1 MGNTNQVTD
10 PVTRRFLD
18 SRLPDIERIFKPEH
32 IILFGSRATGHAKED
47 SDIDLILVS
56 QQFEGVRFAERI
68 ARFLKEIRSEL
79 EIEPLCYTPEEFE
92 TLRGQVSIVAKAAR
106 EGIWIQ

>member
-1 MGNTNQVTD
+1 MVNTSQVTD
-10 PVTRRFLD
+10 IAARRFLD

-32 IILFGSRATGHAKED
+32 IILFGSRASEHAKED

-56 QQFEGVRFAERI
+56 RRFEGVRFAERI
-68 ARFLKEIRSEL
+68 ARFLKEIRSEI

-92 TLRGQVSIVAKAAR
+92 MLRGQISIVAEAAR